1 MYIYTVFVYYSI
13 MSKHNKK
20 YIQVINT
27 ARDLFCK
34 HGIRRVTVEEICV
47 EAGVSK
53 MTFYKFFTNK
63 VDLVKHLLVYIYEDG
78 LLQYRSIMDSDKPY
92 SEKVTELIK
101 MKIEA
106 TNDMSHEFLNDYYSM
121 MDTDLKDFIQE
132 LTEKNNSIILADFI
146 IAQEAGNIR
155 KDLKPEFIIYFMSH
169 LATLVKDQA
178 LNDLYPDPQEMIRE
192 VMNVFFYGIMS
203 VSKS

>member
-34 HGIRRVTVEEICV
+34 YGIRRVTVEEICV

-78 LLQYRSIMDSDKPY
+78 LLQYRSIMDSDIPY

-132 LTEKNNSIILADFI
+132 LTEKNNSIILVRLWSGSNKFL
-146 IAQEAGNIR
+146 IR
-155 KDLKPEFIIYFMSH
+155 F
-169 LATLVKDQA
+169 
-178 LNDLYPDPQEMIRE
+178 
-192 VMNVFFYGIMS
+192 
-203 VSKS
+203 